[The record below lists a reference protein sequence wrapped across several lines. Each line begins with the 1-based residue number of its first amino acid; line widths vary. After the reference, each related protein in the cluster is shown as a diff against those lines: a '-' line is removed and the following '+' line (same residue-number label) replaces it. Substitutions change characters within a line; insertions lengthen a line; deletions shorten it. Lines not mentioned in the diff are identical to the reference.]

1 MVAGRGSFSEAFPL
15 FGLDFKDY
23 DDLFI
28 EKLDLLLQIRANEF
42 VNWSGKFRPAI
53 NNLPIYPRPIQD
65 PLPIWLGVG
74 GTPQSFARAG
84 NSRIAFDGRQSL
96 EGILIVLNPWWIS
109 TGNLG
114 NKQAILL
121 KKCKLVYIL

>member
-15 FGLDFKDY
+15 FGFDFKDY

-65 PLPIWLGVG
+65 PLPYGWASEELL
-74 GTPQSFARAG
+74 
-84 NSRIAFDGRQSL
+84 NLLL
-96 EGILIVLNPWWIS
+96 EREFW
-109 TGNLG
+109 
-114 NKQAILL
+114 
-121 KKCKLVYIL
+121 VYH